1 MLIADDEILVRRALR
16 TYLESRGEVEVV
28 GEATDGI
35 EAVAMTRS
43 LAPDVALIDLRMP
56 NQGGASAT
64 AEIRAEAP
72 GVRCV
77 CVTTFGSQKA
87 VLSAVHAGAQGYVV
101 KDAAP
106 DEIVDAVR
114 TVHAGG
120 YAFGDVAT
128 GQLVASARDVHPEPD
143 RAREPLTEA
152 ECLTDRQRD
161 VVTRVASG
169 MSNGDIARD
178 LHISEA
184 TVKTHLGAVMSKW
197 GSRDRVQVTIRAVR
211 AGIVTI

>member
-1 MLIADDEILVRRALR
+1 MLIADDESLVRRSLR
-16 TYLESRGEVEVV
+16 TYLESSGEVEVV
-28 GEATDGI
+28 GEATDGR

-56 NQGGASAT
+56 HQDGASAT
-64 AEIRAEAP
+64 AEIRSTMP
-72 GVRCV
+72 SVRCV
-77 CVTTFGSQKA
+77 CVTTFGSRKA

-128 GQLVASARDVHPEPD
+128 GQLVASARGIDSDPD
-143 RAREPLTEA
+143 HAREPLTEA
-152 ECLTDRQRD
+152 ERLTDRQRD

-178 LHISEA
+178 LHITEA

-197 GSRDRVQVTIRAVR
+197 NVKDRVQVTLRAAR